1 MRIWK
6 YPAPNKKTIT
16 MSDIQ
21 LKRQESMTHNEEKK
35 EKNQSNRKQ

>member
-1 MRIWK
+1 
-6 YPAPNKKTIT
+6 

-35 EKNQSNRKQ
+35 EKKIIQIENNNKYGRY